1 MRVLLLPPLLLLAAC
16 LPEARSSGPIP
27 PTEEPPRP
35 VQVAELRHL
44 PAEAGPG
51 LTGTLRARREA
62 DVAFRAAGR
71 IAERLVDLGA
81 EVAAGQ
87 PLFRLD
93 AQDLRLALAAAEAE
107 VLSAEA
113 SARQSGNDA
122 ARSRALLAAG
132 HVAAA
137 FHEQRDAAARA
148 AAQRL
153 AAATAQRDLARNRLD
168 YAELRAPA
176 AGRVT
181 AILAETGQVV
191 AEGAPVL
198 RLADPSE
205 IEVLVRLP
213 EGMAATPEAAV
224 RFWAQ
229 PGTVLTARLR

>member
-16 LPEARSSGPIP
+16 MPEARSSGPIPIP

-93 AQDLRLALAAAEAE
+93 ARDLRLALAAAEAE

-113 SARQSGNDA
+113 SARQS
-122 ARSRALLAAG
+122 
-132 HVAAA
+132 
-137 FHEQRDAAARA
+137 
-148 AAQRL
+148 
-153 AAATAQRDLARNRLD
+153 
-168 YAELRAPA
+168 
-176 AGRVT
+176 
-181 AILAETGQVV
+181 
-191 AEGAPVL
+191 
-198 RLADPSE
+198 
-205 IEVLVRLP
+205 
-213 EGMAATPEAAV
+213 
-224 RFWAQ
+224 
-229 PGTVLTARLR
+229 